1 MLENR
6 RLRLVIIMILVGA
19 VVAATLAMPLW
30 IEQITGTTRP
40 EESSKDPFYTP
51 TSEFDNIALTDNV
64 GEATSTPTNTP
75 PPPKTGENNCVRD
88 ISSWLSHQ
96 DSWPFEEIRIAN
108 RSFSKAE
115 VVLIIGSSTQDPVQL
130 VLGQLF
136 VYTLNIQNVTDH
148 SLDMEVIVDAH
159 KWLNDHPAGGVVTE
173 QDQELAYELVHVLSE
188 FNQGI
193 LGPGLCS
200 EMTDTPAPTP
210 TPTPTQTEIP
220 TVTSTATATPTKVV
234 TLPPEFYTPVPDGR
248 PKPDKTKPPREPTEP
263 PPEPTEPPPEPT
275 EPPPPPVEPTQQ
287 PPPTAVPTKIELPT
301 AAPTS
306 EP

>member
-19 VVAATLAMPLW
+19 VVGATLAMPLW

-51 TSEFDNIALTDNV
+51 TSELDNIALTNNV

-75 PPPKTGENNCVRD
+75 PPPKTGENNCVRE
-88 ISSWLSHQ
+88 ISYWLSHK
-96 DSWPFEEIRIAN
+96 DSWPFEEIRIADT
-108 RSFSKAE
+108 SFSKAE
-115 VVLIIGSSTQDPVQL
+115 AVLIIGSSTQDPAQL
-130 VLGQLF
+130 LLGQLF

-173 QDQELAYELVHVLSE
+173 QDQKLAYELVHVLSE

-193 LGPGLCS
+193 LGPGLCP

-210 TPTPTQTEIP
+210 TSTPTQTEIP
-220 TVTSTATATPTKVV
+220 TVTSTATATSTTVSD
-234 TLPPEFYTPVPDGR
+234 LPAWILTPVPVVP
-248 PKPDKTKPPREPTEP
+248 PKPDKPPKPTEP

-275 EPPPPPVEPTQQ
+275 EPPPPPVEPTQP